1 MALDH
6 SKRRI
11 NFMSLLKLAKIPVG
25 ATFIA
30 LLSFV
35 TTTKSGNAAIVG
47 VPDSGSDISPGS
59 NTISNLGY
67 QMVAVTDSTAPD
79 NSSVTSLASPD
90 GDLSFTTPL
99 EKRTVPTS
107 FSYWSH
113 NYTGPVYLSS
123 SSSDTINLPDGIEA
137 FDLYIEPNNLGRFD
151 ITASGADNTT
161 SSSTTQSV
169 AGFNGAKYFGF
180 YSNGADE
187 IKTVT
192 ITIPTPTNPLSVP
205 TNFAIGELRVS
216 TPTVTFAVV
225 PEPSFQLGTLAFG
238 TLGAVYMLKRQL
250 K

>member
-1 MALDH
+1 MELDH
-6 SKRRI
+6 NKRGI
-11 NFMSLLKLAKIPVG
+11 NFMSLLKSAKIPVG

-30 LLSFV
+30 LMSFV
-35 TTTKSGNAAIVG
+35 TTTKAGNAAIVG

-67 QMVAVTDSTAPD
+67 QMVAVTDSTASD
-79 NSSVTSLASPD
+79 RSSVTSLASPD
-90 GDLSFTTPL
+90 GDLITTPL

-123 SSSDTINLPDGIEA
+123 SSSDTINLPDGIQA
-137 FDLYIEPNNLGRFD
+137 FDLYIEPNNLGKFD

-169 AGFNGAKYFGF
+169 AGFNGAEYFGF

-192 ITIPTPTNPLSVP
+192 ITTPTASTNSLTVP

-216 TPTVTFAVV
+216 TPTVAVV
-225 PEPSFQLGTLAFG
+225 PEPSSLLGTLAFG
-238 TLGAVYMLKRQL
+238 TLGTVYLLKRQL